1 MGVCVATILV
11 SGGVFARA
19 QEQPAD
25 TILFNGK
32 IFTSDSSLPY
42 AQAVAI
48 RGERIVAVG
57 DAATVKKLA
66 GAQTKQIDLGGR
78 TVIPGINDAHNHVD
92 LHPANEVDVETK
104 SVNPSVAEVNAA
116 ITAAVAKAPSRVA
129 GSQHWRHGFWGCF
142 GESRFAGQA
151 RAGKSGGAGDVY
163 RARIYFE
170 FGRAEIFRSGGKLE
184 GPAGRALREGFS
196 GKADWHGTRIRGTGH
211 AAVHVEQG
219 FGRGRDDAIAPDVR

>member
-57 DAATVKKLA
+57 DSETVKKLA
-66 GAQTKQIDLGGR
+66 GAQTKQIDLGGGARRFRESTTR
-78 TVIPGINDAHNHVD
+78 TITWICIPRMKW
-92 LHPANEVDVETK
+92 T
-104 SVNPSVAEVNAA
+104 
-116 ITAAVAKAPSRVA
+116 SR
-129 GSQHWRHGFWGCF
+129 RN
-142 GESRFAGQA
+142 R
-151 RAGKSGGAGDVY
+151 
-163 RARIYFE
+163 
-170 FGRAEIFRSGGKLE
+170 
-184 GPAGRALREGFS
+184 
-196 GKADWHGTRIRGTGH
+196 
-211 AAVHVEQG
+211 
-219 FGRGRDDAIAPDVR
+219 